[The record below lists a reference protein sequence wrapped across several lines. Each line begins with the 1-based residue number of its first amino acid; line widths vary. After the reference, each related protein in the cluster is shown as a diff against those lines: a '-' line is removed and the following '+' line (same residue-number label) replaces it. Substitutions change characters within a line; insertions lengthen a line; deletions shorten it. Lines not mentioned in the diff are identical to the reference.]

1 MAAAKVG
8 RSAAG
13 WRLQGHQ
20 MEITLIGAS
29 GLRLCLAAAAAGRC
43 LQGPSVGECQ
53 PTLSMC

>member
-1 MAAAKVG
+1 MAAATPV

-20 MEITLIGAS
+20 LEIAVIGTS

-43 LQGPSVGECQ
+43 SQGLSVGGCQ
-53 PTLSMC
+53 PTLSLC